1 MSEPTMEALAR
12 RVERLERDNGR
23 WRRGAALAVLLLV
36 SAGLLGQAPIV
47 TGAAKALDAERF
59 NLRDRAGHLRG
70 SLGVTTD
77 GTASLVLYNTAG
89 AHQAGLGVLPDGT
102 ASIFLGSP
110 AGRTVTE
117 LTLYRD
123 GTPSLV
129 VRDRAGKTRMLLGTA
144 SDGQPFLYF
153 LDAAGAST
161 WKVP

>member
-1 MSEPTMEALAR
+1 MSEPTIEALAR
-12 RVERLERDNGR
+12 RVDRLERENGR
-23 WRRGAALAVLLLV
+23 WRRGAALGLLLLA
-36 SAGLLGQAPIV
+36 SAALLGQAPIV

-59 NLRDRAGHLRG
+59 NLRDAAGHLRG

-89 AHQAGLGVLPDGT
+89 AHQVGLGVLPDGT

-153 LDAAGAST
+153 LDAAGANT
-161 WKVP
+161 WKAP

>member
-1 MSEPTMEALAR
+1 MSESTMEALAR
-12 RVERLERDNGR
+12 RVERLERETGR
-23 WRRGAALAVLLLV
+23 WRRGAALGLLLLV
-36 SAGLLGQAPIV
+36 SGGLLGQAPVV

-59 NLRDRAGHLRG
+59 NLRDGAGNLRG

-89 AHQAGLGVLPDGT
+89 GRQAGLAVLPDGT
-102 ASIFLGSP
+102 ASISLGSP

-129 VRDRAGKTRMLLGTA
+129 VRDRAGKTRVLLGA
-144 SDGQPFLYF
+144 AADGQPFLYF
-153 LDAAGAST
+153 LDAAGANT
-161 WKVP
+161 WKAP